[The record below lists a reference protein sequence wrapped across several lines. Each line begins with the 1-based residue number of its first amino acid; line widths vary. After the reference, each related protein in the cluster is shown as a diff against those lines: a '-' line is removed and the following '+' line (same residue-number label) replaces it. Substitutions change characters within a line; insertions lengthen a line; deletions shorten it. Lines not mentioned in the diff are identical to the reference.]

1 MAKGE
6 GGKSIAFL
14 HTICKNMGVEI
25 ITSHLN
31 ADFDACASMVA
42 ASKLYP
48 EAKMV
53 FPGSQEKK
61 VRDFL
66 ENFFKMPLLRLR
78 DIDTSSIS
86 RLIVVDTK
94 SPGRLGPLAE
104 VLERKDVEVHLFD
117 HHAHGSSDIHGTE
130 EVVEQVGATAT
141 IFSEILKARRKKPSA
156 IEATLLMLGIYEETG
171 HLLYPTTTERDIMA
185 AAYLLKCGANLNI
198 VARYMKDELGPAE
211 VRLLNECMATA
222 TEEAIGGLRV
232 LTATASS
239 EHYVGDAAHLCHRLL
254 DMTHADAAI
263 MMLRLEGKILVV
275 GRSRTPQINMAE
287 ALEPFGGGGHPTA
300 ASATVEDSP
309 LELLQE
315 RVVQEL
321 QRTIKP
327 GKFAEH
333 VMTSPV
339 ITIGLDESV
348 AAAEAKMTRFEV
360 NVLPVIKGKDYLGLI
375 SREDVE
381 KATHHGYGSR
391 PVGDF
396 ANTDAST
403 AERYTPVREVE
414 RRMVERNQRFMP
426 VVVEGRV
433 IGAITRTDLLRSLY
447 DDYLRRT
454 GIKEDGG
461 RTQGM
466 VVKNVRSWLRNRFPE
481 DASNLLKLAGET
493 ADSMGHAAY
502 LVGGTVRD
510 LLRGQENLDMDFVV
524 EGDGIEFARQMAG
537 RTGAKVYPH
546 ERFKTAK
553 VVMGQLRVDIATAR
567 TEHYDSP
574 ASLPSVTASSI
585 KKDLYRRDFTINTL
599 AVRLNQ
605 ENFGQL
611 VDFFGGQR
619 DIKERTI
626 RVLHNL
632 SLVEDPTRAFRAV
645 RFAERFGFR
654 ISRHTRNLISSA
666 IKMRLFEKL
675 SGTRIYDELALVFE
689 ESDPLPII
697 RQLEKYGLL
706 KVINPSLELTAEMEG
721 LFTSVHDTLVWF
733 GMLFTDEHPQKTTL
747 YLTALLS
754 PLKTRERMEAAE
766 RLSVPARTLSCL
778 VRQME
783 EAHNVLR
790 QMPLGDRAKVY
801 DALEHLSIES
811 ILLTMAIARN
821 DEAKKEIASYLLEL
835 RKVNPML
842 SGTDLKEMGIEPGP
856 VYSEILKALR
866 HGRLRLKLETRQD
879 EENFVKEFMNK

>member
-1 MAKGE
+1 
-6 GGKSIAFL
+6 
-14 HTICKNMGVEI
+14 
-25 ITSHLN
+25 
-31 ADFDACASMVA
+31 MVA

-48 EAKMV
+48 EAKIV

-66 ENFFKMPLLRLR
+66 FNFFKMPILRLR

-104 VLERKDVEVHLFD
+104 VLERKDVEIHIYD
-117 HHAHGSSDIHGTE
+117 HHEHASGDIHGAE
-130 EVVEQVGATAT
+130 EVIEKVGATVT
-141 IFSEILKARRKKPSA
+141 IFSEILKAKRKKPSA
-156 IEATLLMLGIYEETG
+156 IEATLMMLGIYEETG
-171 HLLYPTTTERDIMA
+171 HLLYPTTTERDIKA

-198 VARYMKDELGPAE
+198 VSRYMKDELGPAE

-222 TEEAIGGLRV
+222 SEEAMGGLRV

-254 DMTHADAAI
+254 DMTHVDAAI

-287 ALEPFGGGGHPTA
+287 ALEPLGGGGHPTA

-309 LELLQE
+309 LELLRE
-315 RVVQEL
+315 KVVQAL
-321 QRTIKP
+321 QGAIRP

-339 ITIGLDESV
+339 ISISQESCV
-348 AAAEAKMTRFEV
+348 QEAEAKMTRFEV
-360 NVLPVIKGKDYLGLI
+360 NVLPVLKDKDYLGLI

-381 KATHHGYGSR
+381 KASHHGYGSR

-396 ANTDAST
+396 ANTDART
-403 AERYTPVREVE
+403 AQRYTPVREVE
-414 RRMVERNQRFMP
+414 RQMVERNQRFMP
-426 VVVEGRV
+426 VVVEGKL

-454 GIKEDGG
+454 GVKEDGG
-461 RTQGM
+461 RTHGTI
-466 VVKNVRSWLRNRFPE
+466 VKNVSSWIRNRFPE
-481 DASNLLKLAGET
+481 DAASLLRLAGEI
-493 ADSMGHAAY
+493 ADSMGYDAY

-510 LLRGQENLDMDFVV
+510 LLRGKQNLDMDIVV
-524 EGDGIEFARQMAG
+524 EGDGIAFARQMAE
-537 RTGAKVYPH
+537 RIGAKVHPH

-553 VVMGQLRVDIATAR
+553 IVTNDLRLDIATAR

-574 ASLPSVTASSI
+574 ASLPSITASSI
-585 KKDLYRRDFTINTL
+585 KRDLYRRDFTINTL
-599 AVRLNQ
+599 VMRLNQ
-605 ENFGQL
+605 ASFGQL

-619 DIKERTI
+619 DIKEKSI

-645 RFAERFGFR
+645 RFAGRFGFR
-654 ISRHTRNLISSA
+654 ISRHTKNLIKSA

-675 SGTRIYDELALVFE
+675 SGTRVYDELALVFE
-689 ESDPLPII
+689 EADPLPII
-697 RQLEKYGLL
+697 RQLEEFGLL
-706 KVINPSLELTAEMEG
+706 KVINPNLELTSEMEG

-733 GMLFTDEHPQKTTL
+733 DMLFTDEHPQRTTL

-754 PLKTRERMEAAE
+754 TLKSKERLEAAR
-766 RLSVPARTLSCL
+766 RLSVPEKTLNCL
-778 VRQME
+778 VRHME

-790 QMPLGDRAKVY
+790 RMPLGDKAQVY

-811 ILLTMAIARN
+811 ILLAMAIAQS
-821 DEAKKEIASYLLEL
+821 DDAKKEIASYLLEL
-835 RKVNPML
+835 RKIKPVL
-842 SGTDLKEMGIEPGP
+842 SGADLKEMGIIPGP

-866 HGRLRLKLETRQD
+866 HERLRGNISTKEQ
-879 EENFVKEFMNK
+879 EESFVEKFMTDK